1 MSEKKYWR
9 VELDKVVRHAVYV
22 VADTEEAARAIAI
35 TVTEDEVE
43 EESVEWLEAEVYE
56 ADEDDAMDGWILNR
70 ANGETEDGE
79 E

>member
-9 VELDKVVRHAVYV
+9 IELDKVTHYV
-22 VADTEEAARAIAI
+22 THIVAETEEAARAIAI

-43 EESVEWLEAEVYE
+43 EEGVEWLEVEVFE
-56 ADEDDAMDGWILNR
+56 ADMDDALDAGLLPR
-70 ANGETEDGE
+70 ASSDEDGE